1 MRFTVEIPDSLIKDL
16 LKVTGER
23 TKTRAICLTI
33 KDYIRRKRKEKLL
46 SLSGKIKFDLDWKE
60 MEEIELKAMEK
71 LQTLKNSCCIS
82 EETVRKA
89 AQAKR
94 RNRAI
99 LALEKMQKKSVKSGL
114 NRLTDS
120 QIQSEIQA
128 VRKSRRQ

>member
-1 MRFTVEIPDSLIKDL
+1 MRVTVEIPDSLIKDL

-23 TKTRAICLTI
+23 TKTRAICLAI

-46 SLSGKIKFDLDWKE
+46 SLSGKIKFDLDWQE

-71 LQTLKNSCCIS
+71 LQTLKHSCCIS
-82 EETVRKA
+82 GETLRKA

-94 RNRAI
+94 RNCAI
-99 LALEKMQKKSVKSGL
+99 LALEKMQEKSVKSML